1 MKRKF
6 ILMTLLLISL
16 FFTNSSLNFAQE
28 STSSVPAMLQNIKGK
43 EELKKYINEITSVR
57 SNINAIN
64 INSSTT
70 RKDAVEIKKQI
81 TFYLSQFSSIKN
93 SLKNFETR
101 YNNSQPDLLFANQIK
116 ILIEVYEMSLN
127 QQLSLLDAVIE
138 NSFESSKLFYS
149 DYLVYIYYYLNLGDQ
164 MLSYINTFYN
174 L

>member
-16 FFTNSSLNFAQE
+16 FITNSSINFAQE
-28 STSSVPAMLQNIKGK
+28 STSSVPTMLQNLKGK
-43 EELKKYINEITSVR
+43 DELKGYINEIESVR
-57 SNINAIN
+57 SNINTIN
-64 INSSTT
+64 ITSSTT
-70 RKDAVEIKKQI
+70 KEEAAEIKKQI
-81 TFYLSQFSSIKN
+81 TYYLSQLSSIN
-93 SLKNFETR
+93 TSVKNFETR
-101 YNNSQPDLLFANQIK
+101 YSDSQPDLLFANQIK